1 MTYVA
6 AKFVGPWQSPEEKF
20 ELRWLQPY
28 NMFNVRKSQNETQV
42 RKEFDWSQKKIM
54 TPSRLLT
61 VITIF
66 TFSVGCF
73 LLTGGRAAY
82 SSGATISVQRIASL
96 GVVDVRAYGAKG
108 DGKTLDSPAINKAI
122 DAAAAAGGG
131 TVRFPAGTYRCF
143 SIRLRSN
150 VALYLDQGS
159 TILAADPKDGDGKYD
174 EPEPNEWDQY
184 QDFGHSHWHNSL
196 IWGENLENISILGPG
211 RIWGKGL
218 VRTGSQSRTKEQND
232 LLGNAPSDPRAGP
245 FGYPNARDAV
255 EPGWGNK
262 SISLKLCRNVIIR
275 DISILHGGHFAILAT
290 GVDNLTI
297 DNLKID
303 TNRDGID
310 VDACKNVRIS
320 NCTVNS
326 PFDDGICPKSS
337 FALGYARVTEN
348 VTITNCQVSGYD
360 EGTLLDGTYK
370 REFRNAN
377 GVFSP
382 TGRIKFGTESNGGF
396 KNITVSNCVF
406 DYCRGL
412 ALEAVDG
419 ALLEDVTISNITMRD
434 VSNSPIFVRL
444 GFRGRGPKGS
454 TTVGAIRRVNIS
466 DIVVYNADPKYSS
479 IISGIPG
486 HPIED
491 LRLSNIRIYSKGGG
505 TSEQAALDPP
515 EKEDTYPE
523 PSMFGDLPTYGFF
536 IRHVKELQMR
546 DIDVSYLKDDLRP
559 AFWLN
564 DVAGVDFLYV
574 KAKHATGVPTFSLKN
589 VSDLNVHQCWPL
601 ADMRLERV
609 EAKKF

>member
-1 MTYVA
+1 MVRPFIATLLLVLACVA
-6 AKFVGPWQSPEEKF
+6 PAYAQQKA
-20 ELRWLQPY
+20 PY
-28 NMFNVRKSQNETQV
+28 AGAFDVRK
-42 RKEFDWSQKKIM
+42 F
-54 TPSRLLT
+54 
-61 VITIF
+61 
-66 TFSVGCF
+66 
-73 LLTGGRAAY
+73 
-82 SSGATISVQRIASL
+82 
-96 GVVDVRAYGAKG
+96 GAKG
-108 DGKTLDSPAINKAI
+108 DGKALDSPAINKAI

-131 TVRFPAGTYRCF
+131 TVFFPAGTYRSF
-143 SIRLRSN
+143 SIRLKSN
-150 VALYLDQGS
+150 VGLYLDHGS

-174 EPEPNEWDQY
+174 LPEPNQWDQY

-196 IWGENLENISILGPG
+196 IWGENLENVSILGPG

-218 VRTGSQSRTKEQND
+218 VRSGSQSRTKEQND
-232 LLGNAPSDPRAGP
+232 ALEKQGPDPKAGP

-262 SISLKLCRNVIIR
+262 SISLKLSRNVIIR

-297 DNLKID
+297 DNVKID

-370 REFRNAN
+370 RDYRSQN
-377 GVFSP
+377 GTFSP

-406 DYCRGL
+406 DYSRGL

-434 VSNSPIFVRL
+434 ISNSPIFLRL
-444 GFRGRGPKGS
+444 GSRNRGPKE
-454 TTVGAIRRVNIS
+454 TTRVGAMRRVIIS
-466 DIVVYNADPKYSS
+466 NVVVYNADPKYAS

-486 HPIED
+486 YMIED
-491 LRLSNIRIYSKGGG
+491 VQLSNIRVYAKGGG
-505 TSEQAALDPP
+505 TKEQAALEPP
-515 EKEDTYPE
+515 ERESIYPE
-523 PSMFGDLPTYGFF
+523 PTMFGELPAYGFF
-536 IRHVKELQMR
+536 IRHIKGLQMR
-546 DIDVSYLKDDLRP
+546 DVEVSYLSPDLRP
-559 AFWLN
+559 AFVLN
-564 DVAGVDFLYV
+564 DVAGVEFIHV
-574 KAKHATGVPTFSLKN
+574 KAQREAEAPTFVLKN
-589 VSDLNVHQCWPL
+589 VSNFSLQQSWPL
-601 ADMRLERV
+601 PDQRLDRV
-609 EAKKF
+609 DLRKL

>member
-1 MTYVA
+1 MTTN
-6 AKFVGPWQSPEEKF
+6 
-20 ELRWLQPY
+20 R
-28 NMFNVRKSQNETQV
+28 
-42 RKEFDWSQKKIM
+42 
-54 TPSRLLT
+54 RLL
-61 VITIF
+61 VSL
-66 TFSVGCF
+66 TFFICIVSS
-73 LLTGGRAAY
+73 LLVVSEWPVT
-82 SSGATISVQRIASL
+82 SHASL
-96 GVVDVRAYGAKG
+96 VALQNGVTAGVFDVRSYGAKG
-108 DGKTLDSPAINKAI
+108 DGKALDSPAINKAI

-131 TVRFPAGTYRCF
+131 TVRFPAGMYRSF
-143 SIRLRSN
+143 SIRLKSN
-150 VALYLDQGS
+150 VSLYLDQGA
-159 TILAADPKDGDGKYD
+159 TIVAADPRDGDGRYD
-174 EPEPNEWDQY
+174 DPEPNQWDQY

-218 VRTGSQSRTKEQND
+218 VRSGNQSRTKEQND
-232 LLGNAPSDPRAGP
+232 ALGNAPSDPRAGP
-245 FGYPNARDAV
+245 FGYPNPRDAV
-255 EPGWGNK
+255 EKGWGNK

-275 DISILHGGHFAILAT
+275 DITIFHGGHFAILAT

-297 DNLKID
+297 DNVKID

-348 VTITNCQVSGYD
+348 LTITNCQVSGYD

-377 GVFSP
+377 GTFSP

-406 DYCRGL
+406 DYSRGL

-434 VSNSPIFVRL
+434 ISNSPIFVRL
-444 GFRGRGPKGS
+444 GFRGRGPKET

-486 HPIED
+486 HAIED
-491 LRLSNIRIYSKGGG
+491 LRLSNIRVYSKGGG
-505 TSEQAALDPP
+505 TKEQAALDPP
-515 EKEDTYPE
+515 EKEDSYPE
-523 PSMFGDLPTYGFF
+523 PTMFGDLPAYGFF
-536 IRHVKELQMR
+536 IRHVKGLQLR
-546 DIDVSYLKDDLRP
+546 DVETSYLKEDLRP

-564 DVAGVDFLYV
+564 DVNGVEFLHVKAQRSAGVPMFDLR
-574 KAKHATGVPTFSLKN
+574 N
-589 VSDLNVHQCWPL
+589 VSDFSTHQCWPL

-609 EAKKF
+609 DSKKL

>member
-1 MTYVA
+1 MVKLIRSPLLAILILALGFGAFTSGQTVHSTATIVVA
-6 AKFVGPWQSPEEKF
+6 QKTAAFD
-20 ELRWLQPY
+20 
-28 NMFNVRKSQNETQV
+28 VRK
-42 RKEFDWSQKKIM
+42 
-54 TPSRLLT
+54 
-61 VITIF
+61 
-66 TFSVGCF
+66 
-73 LLTGGRAAY
+73 
-82 SSGATISVQRIASL
+82 
-96 GVVDVRAYGAKG
+96 YGAKG
-108 DGKTLDSPAINKAI
+108 DGKALDSPAINKAI

-131 TVRFPAGTYRCF
+131 TVLVLAGTYRSF
-143 SIRLRSN
+143 SIRLKSN
-150 VALYLDQGS
+150 VALYLDQGA
-159 TILAADPKDGDGKYD
+159 TILAADPRDGDGKYD
-174 EPEPNEWDQY
+174 LPEPNQWDQY

-218 VRTGSQSRTKEQND
+218 VRSGSQSRTKEQND
-232 LLGNAPSDPRAGP
+232 ALEKQGPDPKAGP

-262 SISLKLCRNVIIR
+262 AISLKLSRNVIIR

-297 DNLKID
+297 DNVKID

-337 FALGYARVTEN
+337 YALGYARVTEN

-370 REFRNAN
+370 RDFRNAN
-377 GVFSP
+377 GTFSP

-406 DYCRGL
+406 DYSRGL

-434 VSNSPIFVRL
+434 ISNSPIFLRL
-444 GFRGRGPKGS
+444 GARNRGPKE
-454 TTVGAIRRVNIS
+454 TTKTGALRRVIIS
-466 DIVVYNADPKYSS
+466 NVVVYNADPKYSS

-486 HPIED
+486 YLIED
-491 LRLSNIRIYSKGGG
+491 VQLNNIRVYAKGGG
-505 TSEQAALDPP
+505 TKEQAALEPP
-515 EKEDTYPE
+515 EREALYPE
-523 PSMFGDLPTYGFF
+523 PTMFGELPAYGFF
-536 IRHVKELQMR
+536 IRHVKGLQMR
-546 DIDVSYLKDDLRP
+546 DVEVSYLSPELRP

-564 DVAGVDFLYV
+564 DVTDVEFIHV
-574 KAKHATGVPTFSLKN
+574 KAQREAIPDQRIERWKGKKTF
-589 VSDLNVHQCWPL
+589 
-601 ADMRLERV
+601 
-609 EAKKF
+609 